1 MKKTFKWLLPV
12 LVIALLVG
20 VLCFSVSAEETPEVE
35 YTPTGG
41 ETIQTSYNAAIA
53 AAQTQGGTI
62 KLLTDVTGATTFIPA
77 ADGVELT
84 IDVGAHTLDYKD
96 HTAKVFSIGK
106 ANVTL
111 TIKGT
116 GKFTPSEKGK
126 ECFYIN
132 KSNATGSVINLQGY
146 DNSEK
151 LTFEVNNGSAAFN
164 LSDGTL
170 NVDNVDII
178 VNGYTAIFYQA
189 SNNGR
194 TAANFTDSII
204 TINGVGSQKPFYL
217 KKSSNTVTFKGVVI
231 NNNVNTDVFNLV
243 SGTTAVLENTTINS
257 SYSIFTGA
265 GKVTVKDGVVVTE
278 NGWKNKTITGTVT
291 LPDGYVPAYV
301 DDSSVKFVDT
311 DSCYDVT
318 FDDATG
324 TYVKYYMPE
333 YTPTLDSSV
342 SGSQI
347 VVDDKGVKKVEA
359 LYSGWL
365 CEGEL
370 VTVLTPAVDG
380 KVLTPGEGAPAGIYA
395 TWAIFNAD
403 ETEAT
408 HHSINDGPNLPAD
421 TNELI
426 GEYGIL
432 RLYTDLTYTPGDN
445 VRLPNGAV
453 IDLNGNKLTMAGFR
467 FYNIGDEGKGYTI
480 KNGTLDSSS
489 KSDNLFYSG
498 TASKGYA
505 SFVDVT
511 FITAQQSQDVAV
523 FDIRGGTLNVNG
535 CIYEGSTSNFISA
548 GWESTDG
555 NPISININGGTYNT
569 SGYFIRIKNFG
580 TNNLLNLDVKVFGDT
595 TITCNRLVWMSTR
608 YNSTT
613 SNLYDPASTV
623 DMSFTGVKVTATA
636 DQLVSSSVDTVFNLT
651 FGEGCQFNIDPTLT
665 AGAYPPDSVTYP
677 KGQRPVEKI
686 DTEYTYKYEIKAIDL
701 DVDVNLTLYSDF
713 NLNLY
718 LPNNVTGVEVDGV
731 AALLEKYSDDQ
742 QYTVANSIS
751 PSKAA
756 DGITFRIVYVEDGK
770 EYAVKYDY
778 SVIAYAN
785 KLLATDTAE
794 ANAAKSLVA
803 SIVRYIDAAYTYEYE
818 NAEKPAALTALMASS
833 NYENAITDIAT
844 DVNGANNTADLAGV
858 IDSAN
863 LRLSGECYYRLNLVA
878 GFSGTLNVNGKEF
891 VIENGTYDGNTY
903 LDIKLPARDFN
914 DGLTI
919 TASADGQSYLG
930 SYTLADY
937 IDYAEE
943 NNETNLIALT
953 YALYTYAELAS
964 DYVRQ

>member
-1 MKKTFKWLLPV
+1 MYYLP
-12 LVIALLVG
+12 
-20 VLCFSVSAEETPEVE
+20 FNT
-35 YTPTGG
+35 
-41 ETIQTSYNAAIA
+41 
-53 AAQTQGGTI
+53 
-62 KLLTDVTGATTFIPA
+62 ATL
-77 ADGVELT
+77 G
-84 IDVGAHTLDYKD
+84 
-96 HTAKVFSIGK
+96 
-106 ANVTL
+106 
-111 TIKGT
+111 
-116 GKFTPSEKGK
+116 
-126 ECFYIN
+126 
-132 KSNATGSVINLQGY
+132 
-146 DNSEK
+146 
-151 LTFEVNNGSAAFN
+151 
-164 LSDGTL
+164 
-170 NVDNVDII
+170 
-178 VNGYTAIFYQA
+178 
-189 SNNGR
+189 
-194 TAANFTDSII
+194 
-204 TINGVGSQKPFYL
+204 
-217 KKSSNTVTFKGVVI
+217 
-231 NNNVNTDVFNLV
+231 
-243 SGTTAVLENTTINS
+243 
-257 SYSIFTGA
+257 
-265 GKVTVKDGVVVTE
+265 
-278 NGWKNKTITGTVT
+278 
-291 LPDGYVPAYV
+291 
-301 DDSSVKFVDT
+301 
-311 DSCYDVT
+311 
-318 FDDATG
+318 
-324 TYVKYYMPE
+324 
-333 YTPTLDSSV
+333 SSV
-342 SGSQI
+342 SGR
-347 VVDDKGVKKVEA
+347 VVDVDGVKKVQE
-359 LYSGWL
+359 LQGGWFD
-365 CEGEL
+365 EQGAV
-370 VTVLTPAVDG
+370 VTEFVPVDGMVLTA
-380 KVLTPGEGAPAGIYA
+380 GEGVPVDKYA
-395 TWAIFNAD
+395 TWAIFDAD
-403 ETEAT
+403 ETVAT
-408 HHSINDGPNLPAD
+408 HHSIKDGPNLPAN

-426 GEYGIL
+426 GENGIL
-432 RLYTDLTYTPGDN
+432 RLYTDLTYTPGKN
-445 VRLPNGAV
+445 VSLPNDAV

-498 TASKGYA
+498 TTSKGCA

-580 TNNLLNLDVKVFGDT
+580 TNNLLDLDICVSGDT
-595 TITCNRLVWMSTR
+595 TINCNRLVLMGVR
-608 YNSTT
+608 YAANVY
-613 SNLYDPASTV
+613 NPASTV
-623 DMSFTGVKVTATA
+623 DMSFTGVKVSATA

-665 AGAYPPDSVTYP
+665 AGAYPPDAVTYP

-686 DTEYTYKYEIKAIDL
+686 GTEDTYKYEIKAIDL
-701 DVDVNLTLYSDF
+701 DVKVNLTLYSDF

-818 NAEKPAALTALMASS
+818 NAEKPAALTALMASP

-914 DGLTI
+914 EGLTI
-919 TASADGQSYLG
+919 TASADGQSYSG